1 MFLDS
6 NIFRKLA
13 YSGLIS
19 VLLTPLLFQLF
30 QIDFDEIVLDDL
42 INYSYPYI
50 IGLVLLL
57 PWLLLIFTG
66 SFLISK
72 FIQGFLFQKLLILVL
87 NLMIIFSFFYLF
99 SGNTLMYNLDLLIL
113 YLLISTMAL
122 YIFYRI

>member
-19 VLLTPLLFQLF
+19 ALLTPFLFQIF

-42 INYSYPYI
+42 INYSYLYI
-50 IGLVLLL
+50 IGLVVLL

-66 SFLISK
+66 SFLIAK
-72 FIQGFLFQKLLILVL
+72 FIRRFLFQKLLILVL
-87 NLMIIFSFFYLF
+87 NFLIIFSFFYLF
-99 SGNTLMYNLDLLIL
+99 SGNTLMYNLDLLIS
-113 YLLISTMAL
+113 YLLVSTIAL